1 MVLYRPFLLAAPLDV
16 AAIRD
21 RTRRKLALQWAEMFP
36 GRRLTVAES
45 TLNVPLRIAT
55 FNVIRQYGIG
65 ILKQHRR
72 FIANVID
79 ELDPEAKTTE
89 PFERNCTP
97 DVLQIYYD
105 AARQHTPEAIDGAA
119 QKTTLLLTERR
130 MLQEAIATRLAC
142 ELAFGVGA
150 ALGIGCSEDV
160 RTKATRD
167 LAATA
172 AAPREQSRP
181 QVEQS
186 PGTAPHSTSTTS
198 TSHAPNPEQSRS
210 GSRQSVYQSASRSAG
225 ASNAS
230 QRPAPTP
237 QNVASQRPAPAPQ
250 NVTPPQT
257 PGFSPD
263 PKIRRKQAI
272 EQGISLGWN
281 GFVRLWCGISA
292 AVYYALTYN
301 ALLPGSNP
309 LYGTA
314 QYWAIRGIILV
325 ILATMFVAAASALGR
340 FKRSGLQLFV
350 TTCLLSTLATF
361 MHFGSLPAEAF
372 HPSELTYLYGFNIL
386 SLIWMLISLAY
397 YNGASQKA
405 CFLFDPLRSPYVA
418 L

>member
-1 MVLYRPFLLAAPLDV
+1 M
-16 AAIRD
+16 
-21 RTRRKLALQWAEMFP
+21 
-36 GRRLTVAES
+36 AES
-45 TLNVPLRIAT
+45 TMNVPLRIAT

-72 FIANVID
+72 FVANVID

-97 DVLQIYYD
+97 DVLSIYYY
-105 AARQHTPEAIDGAA
+105 AARQGTPDALDVAA
-119 QKTTLLLTERR
+119 RKVALLLAEKR
-130 MLQEAIATRLAC
+130 MLRDDIATRLAC

-167 LAATA
+167 LATTA

-181 QVEQS
+181 QEQRS
-186 PGTAPHSTSTTS
+186 HDKAPHPTSSVSASRTREPKQNRPGS
-198 TSHAPNPEQSRS
+198 QS
-210 GSRQSVYQSASRSAG
+210 SVYQSASRSAG

-250 NVTPPQT
+250 NVAPPQT

-301 ALLPGSNP
+301 ALIPGSNP
-309 LYGTA
+309 VYGTPE
-314 QYWAIRGIILV
+314 YWMIRGIILV
-325 ILATMFVAAASALGR
+325 ILATMFVVAWSALGK

-350 TTCLLSTLATF
+350 TACLLSTFATF
-361 MHFGSLPAEAF
+361 IHFNSLPAEAF
-372 HPSELTYLYGFNIL
+372 SESETTYIYGFNIL

-397 YNGASQKA
+397 YNQKEQKR
-405 CFLFDPLRSPYVA
+405 LFSL
-418 L
+418 